1 MTGLIGTFLV
11 LVMVLSLPYT
21 AGCTH
26 NTESEG
32 MVINEDGTV
41 TIRNSDEYYKAID
54 RELTVEDFRNL
65 QPGCSLDEVE
75 ELFGEPNGWI
85 GSGILSPYYYV
96 RSGEFAIL
104 AFRYPVAS
112 KDLEGVE
119 IVNATDTVEG
129 LELKNTNA
137 K

>member
-1 MTGLIGTFLV
+1 MTGLIGTFL
-11 LVMVLSLPYT
+11 LVMILALSSA

-32 MVINEDGTV
+32 IVTNEDGTV
-41 TIRNSDEYYKAID
+41 TILNSDVKYKAID

-65 QPGCSLDEVE
+65 QPGCSFDEVE
-75 ELFGEPNGWI
+75 ALIGEPNGWL

-96 RSGEFAIL
+96 GNGEFAIL
-104 AFRYPVAS
+104 RFRHPPMIE
-112 KDLEGVE
+112 DLKGVVV
-119 IVNATDTVEG
+119 VNATDTIETI
-129 LELKNTNA
+129 ELKNTNA